1 MPTNNNRKEKKPLYT
16 GECEKGV
23 WILQEELSLPFTPL
37 IRTLD
42 PSGPFAE
49 RPHMFFENYVYFS
62 DEYRLKKTDD
72 ENWKNWEKISN
83 HYSKV
88 FYDILQKTDEADIE
102 LLEYAVDMYRSS
114 VNAYMNLN
122 WFIYRKKCYD
132 ELINVLKERYTNY
145 QEKFFEVVQSI
156 DTINSQ
162 KGKDFISLMQKKGML
177 ILNKR
182 KMNLLKNTAQKPHT
196 LFI

>member
-1 MPTNNNRKEKKPLYT
+1 
-16 GECEKGV
+16 
-23 WILQEELSLPFTPL
+23 
-37 IRTLD
+37 
-42 PSGPFAE
+42 
-49 RPHMFFENYVYFS
+49 
-62 DEYRLKKTDD
+62 
-72 ENWKNWEKISN
+72 
-83 HYSKV
+83 
-88 FYDILQKTDEADIE
+88 
-102 LLEYAVDMYRSS
+102 MYRSS

-162 KGKDFISLMQKKGML
+162 KRKDFISLMQKKGML

>member
-62 DEYRLKKTDD
+62 
-72 ENWKNWEKISN
+72 
-83 HYSKV
+83 
-88 FYDILQKTDEADIE
+88 A
-102 LLEYAVDMYRSS
+102 
-114 VNAYMNLN
+114 
-122 WFIYRKKCYD
+122 
-132 ELINVLKERYTNY
+132 
-145 QEKFFEVVQSI
+145 
-156 DTINSQ
+156 NSGQ
-162 KGKDFISLMQKKGML
+162 TVRPFR
-177 ILNKR
+177 NKR
-182 KMNLLKNTAQKPHT
+182 CSYSDVTVH
-196 LFI
+196 LF